1 VKTKF
6 VDVAAAAVAT
16 AELATAAV
24 ATAELATGSPSD
36 VVVVAIL
43 PGAAAAGPAV
53 AKALGAASGWV
64 TVDVD
69 ETGDLVVDLV
79 EVPADLS
86 AHTIVVVALAI
97 ETGQESAAVGRM
109 LLERGA
115 QGMVLLAA
123 ICPRE
128 AEPHLR
134 AIYADVWAVVRP
146 LVRRSAAWH
155 FERLDVPTTDAA
167 LRIARA
173 ARLS

>member
-1 VKTKF
+1 MTTKF
-6 VDVAAAAVAT
+6 ADVAAAAVAT
-16 AELATAAV
+16 AELAA
-24 ATAELATGSPSD
+24 AELATGIPPD

-43 PGAAAAGPAV
+43 PGAAAAGLAV
-53 AKALGAASGWV
+53 AKALGAESGWV

-69 ETGDLVVDLV
+69 ETGELVVDLV

-97 ETGQESAAVGRM
+97 ETGQEAAAVGRF
-109 LLERGA
+109 LQEKGA
-115 QGMVLLAA
+115 RGMVLLAA

-134 AIYADVWAVVRP
+134 AIYADVRAVVRP

>member
-1 VKTKF
+1 MTTKF
-6 VDVAAAAVAT
+6 ADVAAAAVAT
-16 AELATAAV
+16 AELAA
-24 ATAELATGSPSD
+24 AELATGIPPD

-43 PGAAAAGPAV
+43 PGAAAAGLAV
-53 AKALGAASGWV
+53 AKALGAESGWV

-69 ETGDLVVDLV
+69 ETGELVVDLV

-97 ETGQESAAVGRM
+97 ETGQEAAAVGR
-109 LLERGA
+109 LLQEKGA
-115 QGMVLLAA
+115 RGMVLLAA

-134 AIYADVWAVVRP
+134 AIYADVRAVVRP

>member
-36 VVVVAIL
+36 V
-43 PGAAAAGPAV
+43 
-53 AKALGAASGWV
+53 ASGWV

-69 ETGDLVVDLV
+69 ETGELVVDLV

>member
-53 AKALGAASGWV
+53 AKALV

-69 ETGDLVVDLV
+69 ETGELVVDLV